1 MSRAAQLNCQHGRSC
16 ALVLTLFLF
25 QKGQGF
31 FPPLPIA
38 ALPRRSWL
46 WAYLSRAG
54 WDASKWLVG
63 FAALVSERGFF
74 FQLAWGQA
82 YPPAGWDV
90 SVWLGNF
97 AARMNRLI
105 FLTHSR
111 RWAYSPLARWNASMQ
126 LVYFCNAK
134 GQREFEFTLAFVA
147 SHEACRRMA
156 VYTMQLAG
164 SRTRPASRG
173 TCRATAVKPQ
183 PTRMSPYAPARL
195 RRAVRK
201 GAQPLRGTAPA

>member
-1 MSRAAQLNCQHGRSC
+1 MRRGLRSAGALRAVLDLGSLRSP
-16 ALVLTLFLF
+16 AGKKASIAHFVGGARNVARSTVELPTWTFVRARAHSFPLSKRARLF
-25 QKGQGF
+25 
-31 FPPLPIA
+31 PSA
-38 ALPRRSWL
+38 AYRRS
-46 WAYLSRAG
+46 S
-54 WDASKWLVG
+54 SP
-63 FAALVSERGFF
+63 
-74 FQLAWGQA
+74 QLAWGQA

-134 GQREFEFTLAFVA
+134 GQREFEFTLVFIA

-156 VYTMQLAG
+156 VF
-164 SRTRPASRG
+164 TR
-173 TCRATAVKPQ
+173 Q
-183 PTRMSPYAPARL
+183 
-195 RRAVRK
+195 
-201 GAQPLRGTAPA
+201 